1 MHLLAIARFPPLRD
15 FSQCQRDPY
24 ESRPP
29 ARKTQGKQ
37 EQQFRQELQENHQ
50 NHANPSRSTHIPHP
64 WQVFEPK

>member
-15 FSQCQRDPY
+15 FSQYQRDPY

-29 ARKTQGKQ
+29 ARKTQGKR
-37 EQQFRQELQENHQ
+37 EQQFRQELHQ